1 MSAHGIW
8 AVAIVGALIL
18 AEMALEEWRERRARR
33 QARARG
39 LSARPT
45 AASTPTAWWHLTRR

>member
-8 AVAIVGALIL
+8 AVAIVGALIV
-18 AEMALEEWRERRARR
+18 AEMAVEEWRERRARR

-39 LSARPT
+39 LAARP
-45 AASTPTAWWHLTRR
+45 AAVSAPASWWHLTRR